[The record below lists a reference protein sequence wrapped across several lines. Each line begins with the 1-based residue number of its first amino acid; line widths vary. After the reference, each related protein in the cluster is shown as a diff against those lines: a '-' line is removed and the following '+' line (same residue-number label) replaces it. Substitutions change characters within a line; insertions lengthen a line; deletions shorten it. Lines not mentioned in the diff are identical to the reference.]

1 MQSVEL
7 QISAF
12 QREYLAEIVIVQTN
26 LLALAKAVPEDSYG
40 WRPAKD
46 ARSFSEILVH
56 IAVAHYSLLHRAG
69 VRAHEVMD
77 MYGDLEGSLAAQ
89 LVAAIRKNIA
99 MEKDITGKA
108 EVIDLLK
115 HSFGAVT
122 QAFTTASDEQFETA
136 LHFLDQETTVRR
148 VYLRILA
155 HSHEHM
161 GQAVAYARC
170 MGYKVPWPDPL
181 DKLEL
186 LAAAGDSRS

>member
-12 QREYLAEIVIVQTN
+12 QREYLAEIVIAQTN
-26 LLALAKAVPEDSYG
+26 LLGLARSVPEDSYG

-46 ARSFSEILVH
+46 ARSFSEVLVH

-69 VRAHEVMD
+69 VLSREVMD
-77 MYGDLEGSLAAQ
+77 LYGNLEGSPTTQLAAA
-89 LVAAIRKNIA
+89 VRKNTS
-99 MEKDITGKA
+99 MEKEITGKA

-122 QAFTTASDEQFETA
+122 QAFTTDSDEEFERA
-136 LHFLDQETTVRR
+136 LHFLDHETTVRR

-161 GQAVAYARC
+161 GQAIAYVRC
-170 MGYKVPWPDPL
+170 MGFKVPWPDPL
-181 DKLEL
+181 EQLER
-186 LAAAGDSRS
+186 LAAVGDSH